1 MILLSTLHAHYEN
14 QPYCVCKYA
23 QIKVYL
29 TMFMRELL
37 IHSDQPYIE
46 EDNTLSKIKKTPFFL
61 HTRSQKIDM
70 GIIELAVM
78 NKKYPN

>member
-1 MILLSTLHAHYEN
+1 
-14 QPYCVCKYA
+14 
-23 QIKVYL
+23 
-29 TMFMRELL
+29 MFMRELL